1 MLYNRFHKKK
11 RMKANI
17 DVHWFVLQIK
27 SFLFHVDINPN
38 IYNQND
44 YTILNIFNNNFYCV
58 F

>member
-1 MLYNRFHKKK
+1 
-11 RMKANI
+11 MKANI

-27 SFLFHVDINPN
+27 SFLFHVDIKPN

-44 YTILNIFNNNFYCV
+44 YTILNIFNNFYSV